1 MRSDVTTETGA
12 WRISDVMD
20 GSDAAEPIPSVL
32 RLVSRAKQNDLDLYV
47 FGRRYVTG
55 GNGIHDTHMNQGS
68 SGSFL
73 HRKGDDSNDHND
85 VWQDGAL
92 MVDLGQDGWAAYFA
106 AFEQQAVPT
115 DALGNPI
122 SGART
127 IDR

>member
-1 MRSDVTTETGA
+1 
-12 WRISDVMD
+12 
-20 GSDAAEPIPSVL
+20 
-32 RLVSRAKQNDLDLYV
+32 
-47 FGRRYVTG
+47 
-55 GNGIHDTHMNQGS
+55 MNQGS

-73 HRKGDDSNDHND
+73 HRQGNDSNDHND
-85 VWQDGAL
+85 VWQDGGL